1 MGEMFS
7 LINYKSKPGLII
19 MVNCNNYL
27 FSTTALQLFT
37 EFIYLPILLLV
48 DESQSMKVTFK
59 IVFFHSNL
67 IRKML
72 HTLILQ
78 YHQDL
83 NHPTPS
89 LCRLLIKVVERY
101 IGIPLFEKIE
111 DAKRSREPPYTK
123 TKLLSVVCEGWW

>member
-1 MGEMFS
+1 
-7 LINYKSKPGLII
+7 
-19 MVNCNNYL
+19 
-27 FSTTALQLFT
+27 
-37 EFIYLPILLLV
+37 
-48 DESQSMKVTFK
+48 
-59 IVFFHSNL
+59 
-67 IRKML
+67 ML

-123 TKLLSVVCEGWW
+123 TKLLSVVCEGWWWRYDGIDCGWWPRYDMNTQSNFIVGMSTVRETENY